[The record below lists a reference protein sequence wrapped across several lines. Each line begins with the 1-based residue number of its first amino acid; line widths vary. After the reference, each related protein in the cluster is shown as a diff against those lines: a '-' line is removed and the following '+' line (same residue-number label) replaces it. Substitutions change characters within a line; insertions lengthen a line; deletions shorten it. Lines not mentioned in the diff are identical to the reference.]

1 MAILQ
6 IQIKLTG
13 LSPFFFVNNFSAKYE
28 YSTFTCESTDI
39 RALSAIL
46 KGVVDKRIET
56 SLSQA
61 DLLKYITAGTEG
73 STGETGGGSDVDK
86 ESILQ
91 SASQDAKTKA
101 DAAQA
106 AAIQAAATDATQ
118 KANAAQASAIAA
130 AASDAAQK
138 VATVKQEA
146 AEDAKTKADT
156 AESNAIAQASQ
167 DASTKADAAKDAA
180 ILEAKNKDN
189 ALKSALQEEIQAKS
203 QAAKTNA
210 VATASTDATTKA
222 NQAKEDAIADA
233 AQKDAVVK
241 QEAATDASTKADKA
255 LEDAKAYSDTLVG
268 EANGKITT
276 IQASD
281 ELQNSRLT
289 ALESGGG
296 GTGGAKGDKGEQG
309 ERGLTGA
316 KGDPGIQGL
325 PGKDGAKGA
334 DGKSAYEVAVSNGF
348 VGNEAA
354 WLASLKS
361 EKGDKGDAGAGGSG
375 GSADNTALQQEI
387 DALKTA
393 LAKMP
398 KYKEYQ
404 AGYIPRADFVGTLAN
419 SGLVT
424 ANYPKPFS
432 KRPILNVTLDIADA
446 AVRVQYVNNAT
457 ETGFQVATNYA
468 GSMNGV
474 WYEAFILEN

>member
-46 KGVVDKRIET
+46 KGAVDKRIET

-61 DLLKYITAGTEG
+61 DLLKYITAGTVG
-73 STGETGGGSDVDK
+73 STGETGGVSDVDT

-118 KANAAQASAIAA
+118 KANAAKASAIAA

-180 ILEAKNKDN
+180 ILEAENKDN

-203 QAAKTNA
+203 QAAETNA

-222 NQAKEDAIADA
+222 NQAKEDAIANA

-241 QEAATDASTKADKA
+241 QEAATDASTKANKA

-281 ELQNSRLT
+281 ELQNSRLK

-296 GTGGAKGDKGEQG
+296 GTGGS
-309 ERGLTGA
+309 R
-316 KGDPGIQGL
+316 PWS
-325 PGKDGAKGA
+325 P
-334 DGKSAYEVAVSNGF
+334 
-348 VGNEAA
+348 
-354 WLASLKS
+354 
-361 EKGDKGDAGAGGSG
+361 
-375 GSADNTALQQEI
+375 
-387 DALKTA
+387 
-393 LAKMP
+393 P
-398 KYKEYQ
+398 YKEYV
-404 AGYIPRADFVGTLAN
+404 ARSHTKAELLDMNGGIINNNALATVKFPNKFSVIPYVFVQQ
-419 SGLVT
+419 SIDDVS
-424 ANYPKPFS
+424 P
-432 KRPILNVTLDIADA
+432 
-446 AVRVQYVNNAT
+446 RVQYVNNIT
-457 ETGFQVATNYA
+457 TTSFQYATNYA
-468 GSMNGV
+468 GSLNGLRYV
-474 WYEAFILEN
+474 AYTFDGNNSAVTYGF

>member
-46 KGVVDKRIET
+46 KGEVDKRIET
-56 SLSQA
+56 SFSQA

-73 STGETGGGSDVDK
+73 FTGETGGISDVDT

-118 KANAAQASAIAA
+118 KANAAKASAIAA

-180 ILEAKNKDN
+180 ILEAENKDN
-189 ALKSALQEEIQAKS
+189 TLKSALQEEIQAKS
-203 QAAKTNA
+203 QAAETNA

-222 NQAKEDAIADA
+222 NQAKEDAIANA

-241 QEAATDASTKADKA
+241 QEAATDASTKANKA

-281 ELQNSRLT
+281 ELQNSRLK

-296 GTGGAKGDKGEQG
+296 GTGGS
-309 ERGLTGA
+309 R
-316 KGDPGIQGL
+316 PWS
-325 PGKDGAKGA
+325 P
-334 DGKSAYEVAVSNGF
+334 
-348 VGNEAA
+348 
-354 WLASLKS
+354 
-361 EKGDKGDAGAGGSG
+361 
-375 GSADNTALQQEI
+375 
-387 DALKTA
+387 
-393 LAKMP
+393 P
-398 KYKEYQ
+398 YKEYV
-404 AGYIPRADFVGTLAN
+404 ARFHTKAELVDMNGGIINNNALATIKFPHRFSEIPYVFVQQ
-419 SGLVT
+419 SIDDV
-424 ANYPKPFS
+424 S
-432 KRPILNVTLDIADA
+432 S
-446 AVRVQYVNNAT
+446 RVQYVNNIT
-457 ETGFQVATNYA
+457 TTSFQYATNYA
-468 GSMNGV
+468 GSLNGLRYV
-474 WYEAFILEN
+474 AYTFDGNNSAVTYGF

>member
-56 SLSQA
+56 SLSRA

-73 STGETGGGSDVDK
+73 STCETGGVSDVDT

-101 DAAQA
+101 DAAQD

-118 KANAAQASAIAA
+118 KANAAKASAIAA

-203 QAAKTNA
+203 QAAETNA

-222 NQAKEDAIADA
+222 NQAKEDAIANA

-241 QEAATDASTKADKA
+241 QEAATDASTKANKA

-268 EANGKITT
+268 EANGKIAT
-276 IQASD
+276 IQTSD
-281 ELQNSRLT
+281 ELQNSRLK

-296 GTGGAKGDKGEQG
+296 GTGGS
-309 ERGLTGA
+309 R
-316 KGDPGIQGL
+316 PWS
-325 PGKDGAKGA
+325 P
-334 DGKSAYEVAVSNGF
+334 
-348 VGNEAA
+348 
-354 WLASLKS
+354 
-361 EKGDKGDAGAGGSG
+361 
-375 GSADNTALQQEI
+375 
-387 DALKTA
+387 
-393 LAKMP
+393 P
-398 KYKEYQ
+398 YKEYV
-404 AGYIPRADFVGTLAN
+404 ARFHTKAELVDMNGGIINNNALATVKFPHKFSVIPYVFVQQ
-419 SGLVT
+419 SIDDV
-424 ANYPKPFS
+424 S
-432 KRPILNVTLDIADA
+432 S
-446 AVRVQYVNNAT
+446 RVQYVNNIT
-457 ETGFQVATNYA
+457 TTSFQYATNYA
-468 GSMNGV
+468 GSLNGLRYV
-474 WYEAFILEN
+474 AYTFDGNNSAVTYGF

>member
-56 SLSQA
+56 SFSQA
-61 DLLKYITAGTEG
+61 DLLKYITAGTVG
-73 STGETGGGSDVDK
+73 STGGTGGVSDVDK

-180 ILEAKNKDN
+180 ILEAENKDN

-203 QAAKTNA
+203 QAAETNA

-241 QEAATDASTKADKA
+241 QEAATDASTKANKA

-316 KGDPGIQGL
+316 KGDKGSDGL
-325 PGKDGAKGA
+325 
-334 DGKSAYEVAVSNGF
+334 DGKSAYQIAVANGF
-348 VGNEAA
+348 AGSEAA
-354 WLASLKS
+354 WLLSLKGEKG
-361 EKGDKGDAGAGGSG
+361 EKGDPGSG
-375 GSADNTALQQEI
+375 GSGNDTTALRQEI
-387 DALKTA
+387 AALKA
-393 LAKMP
+393 AVAKMP

-404 AGYIPRADFVGTLAN
+404 AGYIPRENFVGAQGN
-419 SGLVT
+419 NVLVT

-432 KRPILNVTLDIADA
+432 KRPILKVTLDIADT
-446 AVRVQYVNNAT
+446 AVRIQYVNNAT
-457 ETGFQVATNYA
+457 ETGFQVSTNYA
-468 GSMNGV
+468 GSLYGV
-474 WYEAFILEN
+474 WYEAFILED